1 MIMKKISIFLF
12 LIVLSFGIMAQD
24 FQCQMSVNAS
34 QLAGSAEYNRN
45 RFSTL
50 QQELYKFINDR
61 KWCQYTFKTNE
72 RIECAIMI
80 NVTKMTGDTYEA
92 TITIQLQR
100 PIYGTSYKS
109 PVLNFQDKNVK
120 FTYEE
125 GAPLEYAENNNLNQL
140 TSLVAFYLNV
150 FLALDF
156 DTFSL
161 NGGSPYYDKAQAV
174 VNACQNATEPGW
186 KSYETG
192 QRNRYWMIENL
203 TNPTYSKIHDFLY
216 KYHRLGLDKM
226 SESTDVGRASI
237 LEAIRDLQ
245 KVNSQKSNIYIV
257 QIMVQA
263 KSDEIVNI
271 FKEASPVEKTEVV
284 RLMKQLDPAN
294 GSKYDAINKAN

>member
-1 MIMKKISIFLF
+1 MKKICIFLF
-12 LIVLSFGIMAQD
+12 LMVLTFAMTAQD
-24 FQCQMSVNAS
+24 FQCQLSVNATAI
-34 QLAGSAEYNRN
+34 AGSNRN
-45 RFSTL
+45 KFNTL
-50 QQELYKFINDR
+50 QQELHKFINDR

-72 RIECAIMI
+72 RIECAILI
-80 NVTKMTGDTYEA
+80 NISTMTGDTYEA
-92 TITIQLQR
+92 TLNIQLQR
-100 PIYGTSYKS
+100 PIYGTNYKS
-109 PVLNFQDKNVK
+109 PVLKFQDKNVK

-125 GAPLEYAENNNLNQL
+125 GAPLEYAENSNLSQL
-140 TSLVAFYLNV
+140 TSLVAYYLNI

-161 NGGSPYYDKAQAV
+161 NGGAPYYDKAQAV
-174 VNACQNATEPGW
+174 VNACQNAPEPGW

-203 TNPTYSKIHDFLY
+203 NNPTYSKIHDFLY
-216 KYHRLGLDKM
+216 KYHRLGLDM
-226 SESTDVGRASI
+226 MQESTDVGRSAV

-271 FKEASPVEKTEVV
+271 FKEATPSEKSEVV
-284 RLMKQLDPAN
+284 RLMKQLDPSN
-294 GSKYDAINKAN
+294 GSKYDAINKTN